1 MIRFIFIELWLNSTQ
16 VTLDNRITAPTYS
29 YTFTLYYKTIYL
41 TPMTQQLTDL
51 MTQIVADSNL
61 DFVLPSTNAETDAN
75 DDANNESAKIATYP
89 DVVSLQTD
97 DLDSKNNSQKERLP
111 DPILAKIHE
120 RCLISAE
127 QLKRY
132 SNAKNLPA
140 DTRTA
145 PALHIGFG
153 QQRALKA
160 LQTALD
166 IHASGYHVFA
176 AGENGLGKRTIVSRL
191 LQHIAVS
198 QPTPDDW
205 VYVHNFTDPRTPMAL
220 HLPAGQANVLQQKV
234 NNLWQQAKK
243 RLNQRF
249 RSDHYQSK
257 IETIKNDTH
266 QKETQ
271 AYEALSAEGKQY
283 DLALT
288 FRPFDNKAVF
298 VHPSQLPVED
308 DIRDDATN
316 AVTDEHDELQKSKS
330 HEKTNTKIKSTKT
343 KKTTQASEDTHE
355 PSENNTGD
363 LNTDNHNTDNN
374 NSDNNST
381 DNNNSHE
388 ADLSNFAQKNHM
400 QKRLNQL
407 TIALERL
414 EDEANDEIEALHH
427 DMARRA
433 LEPLFAPIRVSFA
446 TNRAVL
452 EYLEAMLADMITHVE
467 RIVNGDDEEFITAV
481 LATTPSRYAV
491 NVMVSHEPDSG
502 APVIFE
508 DLPTHLNLLGHVE
521 QITQLGTVTTDVSMI
536 RAGAL
541 HRANG
546 GYLLLEAS
554 HVLEHP
560 YAWQGLKRALQSR
573 KIKLSS
579 LEQMLTL
586 TGSLSLAPA
595 PIDLDVKV
603 ILLGEADLYY
613 ELLELEPEFDAV
625 FKVRADFHDDVVRT
639 DAHELALVAK
649 MADIIDF
656 ANLYPFD
663 NRAQAALLEHLSLQ
677 AEDQDRLSLHSDLL
691 IKLLHESNR
700 HARLEQQS
708 IVNVRHV
715 NQAIADMD
723 ERSGY
728 LRDLYWEEL
737 KNGQQ
742 LIITQGQAVGQVNA
756 LTVVSYADSE
766 FGMPARLTAVIQ
778 PNIGSGDIL
787 DIERDVDL
795 GGSLHAKGMLIMTS
809 YLRALFSQHHALNF
823 SASLAFEQSYAH
835 IDGDSAT
842 VSEACALLSALADV
856 PINQAYAITGSMNQL
871 GEVQAVGGINAKIA
885 GFFDACREQQL
896 TGQQGV
902 VIPMANVKQLM
913 LRDDIIAAVKAGTF
927 HVYGVHTLSEALTL
941 MTGLPVD
948 TLNKKKRYRKNTL
961 FGKVLERLMLW
972 DSNQDDE
979 DHPPEDTKKKGKKR
993 RKDKKRKDKKRKDK
1007 KSQKQ
1012 ENFESN

>member
-1 MIRFIFIELWLNSTQ
+1 MTEPQNTPINQDSKDSKSMATPVKNSAVTKASKPANTKPTAIKANETDEQERTLDTPSTPHPVFIEVN
-16 VTLDNRITAPTYS
+16 
-29 YTFTLYYKTIYL
+29 
-41 TPMTQQLTDL
+41 
-51 MTQIVADSNL
+51 
-61 DFVLPSTNAETDAN
+61 
-75 DDANNESAKIATYP
+75 
-89 DVVSLQTD
+89 
-97 DLDSKNNSQKERLP
+97 
-111 DPILAKIHE
+111 E
-120 RCLISAE
+120 RCLISVE

-132 SNAKNLPA
+132 TNPDELPT

-145 PALHIGFG
+145 PDLDVGFG

-176 AGENGLGKRTIVSRL
+176 AGENGLGKRTVISRL
-191 LQHIAVS
+191 LQRIAADA
-198 QPTPDDW
+198 PTPDDW
-205 VYVHNFTDPRTPMAL
+205 VYVHNFTDPRTPQAL
-220 HLPAGQANVLQQKV
+220 RLPAGQGQILQQQV
-234 NNLWQQAKK
+234 NQLWQQAKK
-243 RLNQRF
+243 RLSQRF
-249 RSDHYQSK
+249 RSDQYQSK
-257 IETIKNDTH
+257 IEAIKNDTH
-266 QKETQ
+266 QKESQ
-271 AYEALSAEGKQY
+271 AYDDLNTEGKQY

-288 FRPFDNKAVF
+288 FRAFDNKAVF
-298 VHPSQLPVED
+298 VHPSKLSTEENNQS
-308 DIRDDATN
+308 
-316 AVTDEHDELQKSKS
+316 TDHSKISSSQKNQTTV
-330 HEKTNTKIKSTKT
+330 EKTAPPTKNNIDDDSANSEYGNAYGKSEYE
-343 KKTTQASEDTHE
+343 AE
-355 PSENNTGD
+355 
-363 LNTDNHNTDNN
+363 LN
-374 NSDNNST
+374 
-381 DNNNSHE
+381 
-388 ADLSNFAQKNHM
+388 NFAQKNHM
-400 QKRLNQL
+400 QKRLSQL
-407 TIALERL
+407 TIALEQL
-414 EDEANDEIEALHH
+414 EDEANDAIEALHRNI
-427 DMARRA
+427 ARRA
-433 LEPLFAPIRVSFA
+433 LQPLFAPIYEQFA
-446 TNRAVL
+446 AHPLVV
-452 EYLEAMLADMITHVE
+452 EYLKTVFADMVTHVE
-467 RIVNGDDEEFITAV
+467 RIVNGDDEEFVTAV
-481 LATTPSRYAV
+481 LATTPSRYAI
-491 NVMVSHEPDSG
+491 NVIVSHTPDSG

-554 HVLEHP
+554 HLLEHP

-573 KIKLSS
+573 KIRLSS

-595 PIDLDVKV
+595 PIDLDIKV

-625 FKVRADFHDDVVRT
+625 FKVRADFHDDVTRSPE
-639 DAHELALVAK
+639 HELALVAK
-649 MADIIDF
+649 MADIIDY

-663 NRAQAALLEHLSLQ
+663 SSAQAALLEHLSLQ

-700 HARLEQQS
+700 HARLS
-708 IVNVRHV
+708 GKNIVSAIHV
-715 NQAIADMD
+715 THAIDDMD

-728 LRDLYWEEL
+728 LRDLYWDEL

-742 LIITQGQAVGQVNA
+742 LIQTQGNAVGQVNA

-778 PNIGSGDIL
+778 PNIGAGEIL

-842 VSEACALLSALADV
+842 VSEGCALLSALANV
-856 PINQAYAITGSMNQL
+856 PINQSFAITGSMNQL
-871 GEVQAVGGINAKIA
+871 GEVQAVGGINSKIA
-885 GFFDACREQQL
+885 GFFDACREQEL

-913 LRDDIIAAVKAGTF
+913 LRDDIIAAVQAEQF
-927 HVYGVHTLSEALTL
+927 HIYGVQTLSEALTL

-948 TLNKKKRYRKNTL
+948 TMNKKGRYRKDTL
-961 FGKVLERLMLW
+961 FGKVLSRLMLW
-972 DSNQDDE
+972 DENQNADDE
-979 DHPPEDTKKKGKKR
+979 VDDKKSKK
-993 RKDKKRKDKKRKDK
+993 KDKKKRKAKRQKKQDK
-1007 KSQKQ
+1007 QKKAKKEQ
-1012 ENFESN
+1012 DDCCANTAEQL

>member
-1 MIRFIFIELWLNSTQ
+1 MTEPQNTPINQDSKDSKSMATPVKNSAVTKASKPDNTKPIAIKANETDEQERTLDTPSTPHPVFIEVN
-16 VTLDNRITAPTYS
+16 
-29 YTFTLYYKTIYL
+29 
-41 TPMTQQLTDL
+41 
-51 MTQIVADSNL
+51 
-61 DFVLPSTNAETDAN
+61 
-75 DDANNESAKIATYP
+75 
-89 DVVSLQTD
+89 
-97 DLDSKNNSQKERLP
+97 
-111 DPILAKIHE
+111 E

-132 SNAKNLPA
+132 TNPDELPT

-145 PALHIGFG
+145 PDLDVGFG

-176 AGENGLGKRTIVSRL
+176 AGENGLGKRTVISRL
-191 LQHIAVS
+191 LQRIAADA
-198 QPTPDDW
+198 PTPDDW
-205 VYVHNFTDPRTPMAL
+205 VYVHNFTDPRTPQAL
-220 HLPAGQANVLQQKV
+220 RLPAGQGQILQQQV
-234 NNLWQQAKK
+234 NQLWQQAKK
-243 RLNQRF
+243 RLSQRF
-249 RSDHYQSK
+249 RSDQYQSK
-257 IETIKNDTH
+257 IEAIKNDTH
-266 QKETQ
+266 QKESQ
-271 AYEALSAEGKQY
+271 AYDDLNTEGKQY

-288 FRPFDNKAVF
+288 FRAFDNKAVF
-298 VHPSQLPVED
+298 VHPSKLSTEENNQGIDHLK
-308 DIRDDATN
+308 ISSS
-316 AVTDEHDELQKSKS
+316 QKNQTTV
-330 HEKTNTKIKSTKT
+330 EKTAPPTKNNLDDDNANSEYGNEYGKSEYE
-343 KKTTQASEDTHE
+343 AE
-355 PSENNTGD
+355 
-363 LNTDNHNTDNN
+363 LN
-374 NSDNNST
+374 
-381 DNNNSHE
+381 
-388 ADLSNFAQKNHM
+388 NFAQKNHM
-400 QKRLNQL
+400 QKRLSQL
-407 TIALERL
+407 TIALEQL
-414 EDEANDEIEALHH
+414 EDEANDAIEALHRNI
-427 DMARRA
+427 ARRA
-433 LEPLFAPIRVSFA
+433 LQPLFAPIYEQFA
-446 TNRAVL
+446 AHPLVV
-452 EYLEAMLADMITHVE
+452 EYLKTVFADMVTHVE
-467 RIVNGDDEEFITAV
+467 RIVNGDDEEFVTAV
-481 LATTPSRYAV
+481 LATTPSRYAI
-491 NVMVSHEPDSG
+491 NVIVSHTPDSG
-502 APVIFE
+502 TPVIFE

-554 HVLEHP
+554 HLLEHP

-573 KIKLSS
+573 KIRLSS

-595 PIDLDVKV
+595 PIDLDIKV

-625 FKVRADFHDDVVRT
+625 FKVRADFHDDVTRSPE
-639 DAHELALVAK
+639 HELALVAK
-649 MADIIDF
+649 MADVIDY

-663 NRAQAALLEHLSLQ
+663 SSAQAALLEHLSLQ

-700 HARLEQQS
+700 HARLS
-708 IVNVRHV
+708 GKNIVSAIHV
-715 NQAIADMD
+715 THAIDDMN

-728 LRDLYWEEL
+728 LRDLYWDEL

-742 LIITQGQAVGQVNA
+742 LIQTKGDAVGQVNA

-778 PNIGSGDIL
+778 PNIGAGEIL

-842 VSEACALLSALADV
+842 VSEGCALLSALANV
-856 PINQAYAITGSMNQL
+856 PINQSFAITGSMNQL
-871 GEVQAVGGINAKIA
+871 GEVQAVGGINSKIA
-885 GFFDACREQQL
+885 GFFDACREQEL

-913 LRDDIIAAVKAGTF
+913 LRDDIIAAVKAGQF
-927 HVYGVHTLSEALTL
+927 HIYGVQTLSEALTL

-948 TLNKKKRYRKNTL
+948 TMNKKGRYRKDTL
-961 FGKVLERLMLW
+961 FGKVLSRLMLW
-972 DSNQDDE
+972 DENQNADDE
-979 DHPPEDTKKKGKKR
+979 VDDKKSKK
-993 RKDKKRKDKKRKDK
+993 KKRKAKRQKKQDKQK
-1007 KSQKQ
+1007 KAKKEKGDIDTSPDVNPDANI
-1012 ENFESN
+1012 EANTEVHR

>member
-1 MIRFIFIELWLNSTQ
+1 MTEPQNTPINQDSKDSKSMATPVKNSAVTKASKPANTKPTAIKANETDEQERTLDTPSTPHPVFIEVN
-16 VTLDNRITAPTYS
+16 
-29 YTFTLYYKTIYL
+29 
-41 TPMTQQLTDL
+41 
-51 MTQIVADSNL
+51 
-61 DFVLPSTNAETDAN
+61 
-75 DDANNESAKIATYP
+75 
-89 DVVSLQTD
+89 
-97 DLDSKNNSQKERLP
+97 
-111 DPILAKIHE
+111 E

-132 SNAKNLPA
+132 TNPDELPT

-145 PALHIGFG
+145 PDLDVGFG

-176 AGENGLGKRTIVSRL
+176 AGENGLGKRTVISRL
-191 LQHIAVS
+191 LQRIAADA
-198 QPTPDDW
+198 PTPDDW
-205 VYVHNFTDPRTPMAL
+205 VYVHNFTDPRTPQAL
-220 HLPAGQANVLQQKV
+220 RLPAGQGQILQQQV
-234 NNLWQQAKK
+234 NQLWQQAKK
-243 RLNQRF
+243 RLSQRF
-249 RSDHYQSK
+249 RSDQYQSK
-257 IETIKNDTH
+257 IEAIKNDTH
-266 QKETQ
+266 QKESQ
-271 AYEALSAEGKQY
+271 AYDDLNTEGKQY

-288 FRPFDNKAVF
+288 FRAFDNKAVF
-298 VHPSQLPVED
+298 VHPSKLSTEENNQSIDHLK
-308 DIRDDATN
+308 ISSS
-316 AVTDEHDELQKSKS
+316 QKNQTTV
-330 HEKTNTKIKSTKT
+330 EKTAPPTKNNLDDDNANSEYGNEYGKSEYE
-343 KKTTQASEDTHE
+343 AE
-355 PSENNTGD
+355 
-363 LNTDNHNTDNN
+363 LN
-374 NSDNNST
+374 
-381 DNNNSHE
+381 
-388 ADLSNFAQKNHM
+388 NFAQKNHM
-400 QKRLNQL
+400 QKRLSQL
-407 TIALERL
+407 TIALEQL
-414 EDEANDEIEALHH
+414 EDEANDAIEALHRNI
-427 DMARRA
+427 ARRA
-433 LEPLFAPIRVSFA
+433 LQPLFAPIYEQFA
-446 TNRAVL
+446 AHPLVV
-452 EYLEAMLADMITHVE
+452 EYLKTVFADMVTHVE
-467 RIVNGDDEEFITAV
+467 RIVNGDDEEFVTAV
-481 LATTPSRYAV
+481 LATTPSRYAI
-491 NVMVSHEPDSG
+491 NVIVSHTPDSG
-502 APVIFE
+502 TPVIFE

-554 HVLEHP
+554 HLLEHP

-573 KIKLSS
+573 KIRLSS

-595 PIDLDVKV
+595 PIDLDIKV

-625 FKVRADFHDDVVRT
+625 FKVRADFHDDVTRSPE
-639 DAHELALVAK
+639 HELALVAK
-649 MADIIDF
+649 MADIIDY

-663 NRAQAALLEHLSLQ
+663 SSAQAALLEHLSLQ

-700 HARLEQQS
+700 HARLS
-708 IVNVRHV
+708 GKNIVSAIHV
-715 NQAIADMD
+715 THAIDDME

-728 LRDLYWEEL
+728 LRDLYWDEL

-742 LIITQGQAVGQVNA
+742 LIQTQGDAVGQVNA

-778 PNIGSGDIL
+778 PNIGAGEIL

-842 VSEACALLSALADV
+842 VSEGCALLSALANV
-856 PINQAYAITGSMNQL
+856 PINQSFAITGSMNQL
-871 GEVQAVGGINAKIA
+871 GEVQAVGGINSKIA
-885 GFFDACREQQL
+885 GFFDACREQEL

-913 LRDDIIAAVKAGTF
+913 LRDDIIAAVKAGQF
-927 HVYGVHTLSEALTL
+927 HIYGVQTLSEALTL

-948 TLNKKKRYRKNTL
+948 TMNKKGRYRKDTL
-961 FGKVLERLMLW
+961 FGKVLSRLMLW
-972 DSNQDDE
+972 DENQNADDE
-979 DHPPEDTKKKGKKR
+979 VDDKKSKK
-993 RKDKKRKDKKRKDK
+993 KDKKKRKAKRQKKQDK
-1007 KSQKQ
+1007 QKKAKKEQ
-1012 ENFESN
+1012 DDCCANIAEQL

>member
-1 MIRFIFIELWLNSTQ
+1 MTEQLHNLHYQVLKDTNNMATSLSELKDTEQ
-16 VTLDNRITAPTYS
+16 TAPT
-29 YTFTLYYKTIYL
+29 
-41 TPMTQQLTDL
+41 TPHPVFIEVEQ
-51 MTQIVADSNL
+51 
-61 DFVLPSTNAETDAN
+61 
-75 DDANNESAKIATYP
+75 
-89 DVVSLQTD
+89 
-97 DLDSKNNSQKERLP
+97 
-111 DPILAKIHE
+111 

-132 SNAKNLPA
+132 SNPDELPT

-145 PALHIGFG
+145 PDLDVGFG

-166 IHASGYHVFA
+166 IKASGYHVFA
-176 AGENGLGKRTIVSRL
+176 AGENGLGKRTIISRL
-191 LQHIAVS
+191 LTRIAS
-198 QPTPDDW
+198 DAQTPDDW
-205 VYVHNFTDPRTPMAL
+205 VYIHNFTDPRTPLAL
-220 HLPAGQANVLQQKV
+220 RLPAGHADLLQQQV
-234 NNLWQQAKK
+234 NHLWQQAKK
-243 RLNQRF
+243 RLSQRF
-249 RSDHYQSK
+249 RSDQYQSK
-257 IETIKNDTH
+257 IEAIKNNTH
-266 QKETQ
+266 QKESQ
-271 AYEALSAEGKQY
+271 AYEVLNAEGKQY

-288 FRPFDNKAVF
+288 FRSFDNKAVF
-298 VHPSQLPVED
+298 VHPSQLQTDNEDNENTDQPVNNANKKVDVED
-308 DIRDDATN
+308 SKETSVNGAEDNDTEYGN
-316 AVTDEHDELQKSKS
+316 SEYETEL
-330 HEKTNTKIKSTKT
+330 
-343 KKTTQASEDTHE
+343 
-355 PSENNTGD
+355 NN
-363 LNTDNHNTDNN
+363 
-374 NSDNNST
+374 
-381 DNNNSHE
+381 
-388 ADLSNFAQKNHM
+388 FVQKNHM
-400 QKRLNQL
+400 QKRLSQL
-407 TIALERL
+407 TIALEQL
-414 EDEANDEIEALHH
+414 EDEANDAIEALHRNI
-427 DMARRA
+427 AQRA
-433 LEPLFAPIRVSFA
+433 LQPLFAPIYEQFTAHPLVVDYLK
-446 TNRAVL
+446 AVF
-452 EYLEAMLADMITHVE
+452 ADMVTHVE
-467 RIVNGDDEEFITAV
+467 RIVNGDDEEFVTAV

-491 NVMVSHEPDSG
+491 NVIVSHAPDSG

-554 HVLEHP
+554 HLLEHP

-586 TGSLSLAPA
+586 TGSLSLSPA
-595 PIDLDVKV
+595 PIDLDIKV

-639 DAHELALVAK
+639 SEHELALVAK
-649 MADIIDF
+649 MADIIDY

-663 NRAQAALLEHLSLQ
+663 RHAQATLLEHLSLQ
-677 AEDQDRLSLHSDLL
+677 AEEQDRLSLHSDLL

-700 HARLEQQS
+700 HARLDDEN
-708 IVNVRHV
+708 IVTATHV
-715 NQAIADMD
+715 TQAISDMD

-728 LRDLYWEEL
+728 LRDLYWDEL

-742 LIITQGQAVGQVNA
+742 LIQTQGHAVGQVNA

-778 PNIGSGDIL
+778 PNIGAGEIL

-842 VSEACALLSALADV
+842 VSEGCALLSALANV
-856 PINQAYAITGSMNQL
+856 PIDQSFAITGSMNQL

-885 GFFDACREQQL
+885 GFFDACREQEL

-913 LRDDIIAAVKAGTF
+913 LRDDIIEAVKAGSF
-927 HVYGVHTLSEALTL
+927 HIYGVHTLSEALTL
-941 MTGLPVD
+941 MTGLPID
-948 TLNKKKRYRKNTL
+948 TMNKKGRYRKDTL
-961 FGKVLERLMLW
+961 FGKVLSRLMLW
-972 DSNQDDE
+972 DENQNEEEDIDDKKS
-979 DHPPEDTKKKGKKR
+979 KKKDKKKRKAKRQKKEDPR
-993 RKDKKRKDKKRKDK
+993 RKDTAKHQRNESEVVDTINGRKEVIDDE
-1007 KSQKQ
+1007 KSIDND
-1012 ENFESN
+1012 ENAKPLDSI

>member
-1 MIRFIFIELWLNSTQ
+1 MTEPQNTPINQDSKDSKSMATPVKNSAVTKASKPDNTKPIAIKANETDEQERTLDTPSTPHPVFIEVN
-16 VTLDNRITAPTYS
+16 
-29 YTFTLYYKTIYL
+29 
-41 TPMTQQLTDL
+41 
-51 MTQIVADSNL
+51 
-61 DFVLPSTNAETDAN
+61 
-75 DDANNESAKIATYP
+75 
-89 DVVSLQTD
+89 
-97 DLDSKNNSQKERLP
+97 
-111 DPILAKIHE
+111 E

-132 SNAKNLPA
+132 TNPDELPT

-145 PALHIGFG
+145 PDLDVGFG

-176 AGENGLGKRTIVSRL
+176 AGENGLGKRTVISRL
-191 LQHIAVS
+191 LQRIAADA
-198 QPTPDDW
+198 PTPDDW
-205 VYVHNFTDPRTPMAL
+205 VYVHNFTDPRTPQAL
-220 HLPAGQANVLQQKV
+220 RLPAGQGQILQQQV
-234 NNLWQQAKK
+234 NQLWQQAKK
-243 RLNQRF
+243 RLSQRF
-249 RSDHYQSK
+249 RSDQYQSK
-257 IETIKNDTH
+257 IEAIKNDTH
-266 QKETQ
+266 QKESQ
-271 AYEALSAEGKQY
+271 AYDDLNTEGKQY

-288 FRPFDNKAVF
+288 FRAFDNKAVF
-298 VHPSQLPVED
+298 VHPSKLSTEENNQGIDHLK
-308 DIRDDATN
+308 ISSS
-316 AVTDEHDELQKSKS
+316 QKNQTTV
-330 HEKTNTKIKSTKT
+330 EKTAPPTKNNLDDDNANSEYGNEYGKSEYE
-343 KKTTQASEDTHE
+343 AE
-355 PSENNTGD
+355 
-363 LNTDNHNTDNN
+363 LN
-374 NSDNNST
+374 
-381 DNNNSHE
+381 
-388 ADLSNFAQKNHM
+388 NFAQKNHM
-400 QKRLNQL
+400 QKRLSQL
-407 TIALERL
+407 TIALEQL
-414 EDEANDEIEALHH
+414 EDEANDAIEALHRNI
-427 DMARRA
+427 ARRA
-433 LEPLFAPIRVSFA
+433 LQPLFAPIYEQFA
-446 TNRAVL
+446 AHPLVV
-452 EYLEAMLADMITHVE
+452 EYLKTVFADMVTHVE
-467 RIVNGDDEEFITAV
+467 RIVNGDDEEFVTAV

-491 NVMVSHEPDSG
+491 NVIVSHTPDSG

-554 HVLEHP
+554 HLLEHP

-573 KIKLSS
+573 KIRLSS

-595 PIDLDVKV
+595 PIDLDIKV

-625 FKVRADFHDDVVRT
+625 FKVRADFHDDVTRSPE
-639 DAHELALVAK
+639 HELALVAK
-649 MADIIDF
+649 MADVIDY

-663 NRAQAALLEHLSLQ
+663 SSAQAALLEHLSLQ

-700 HARLEQQS
+700 HARLS
-708 IVNVRHV
+708 GKNIVSAIHV
-715 NQAIADMD
+715 THAIDDMN

-728 LRDLYWEEL
+728 LRDLYWDEL

-742 LIITQGQAVGQVNA
+742 LIQTKGDAVGQVNA

-778 PNIGSGDIL
+778 PNIGAGEIL

-842 VSEACALLSALADV
+842 VSEGCALLSALANV
-856 PINQAYAITGSMNQL
+856 PINQSFAITGSMNQL
-871 GEVQAVGGINAKIA
+871 GEVQAVGGINSKIA
-885 GFFDACREQQL
+885 GFFDACREQEL

-913 LRDDIIAAVKAGTF
+913 LRDDIIAAVKAGQF
-927 HVYGVHTLSEALTL
+927 HIYGVQTLSEALTL

-948 TLNKKKRYRKNTL
+948 TMNKKGRYRKDTL
-961 FGKVLERLMLW
+961 FGKVLSRLMLW
-972 DSNQDDE
+972 DENQNADDE
-979 DHPPEDTKKKGKKR
+979 VD
-993 RKDKKRKDKKRKDK
+993 DK
-1007 KSQKQ
+1007 KSKKKAKKKRQAKRHKKKAKK
-1012 ENFESN
+1012 EKGDIDTSPDVNPDANIEANTEVHR

>member
-1 MIRFIFIELWLNSTQ
+1 MTKQPHI
-16 VTLDNRITAPTYS
+16 PTS
-29 YTFTLYYKTIYL
+29 
-41 TPMTQQLTDL
+41 QL
-51 MTQIVADSNL
+51 SR
-61 DFVLPSTNAETDAN
+61 DAN
-75 DDANNESAKIATYP
+75 KKDANNMATPIIELKSTKSATPNAPHPCFIDIK
-89 DVVSLQTD
+89 Q
-97 DLDSKNNSQKERLP
+97 
-111 DPILAKIHE
+111 
-120 RCLISAE
+120 RCLVTAE

-132 SNAKNLPA
+132 SDPDELPS

-145 PALHIGFG
+145 PDLDVGFG

-166 IHASGYHVFA
+166 IKASGYHVFA
-176 AGENGLGKRTIVSRL
+176 AGENGLGKRTVISRL
-191 LQHIAVS
+191 LTRIAADA
-198 QPTPDDW
+198 PTPDDW
-205 VYVHNFTDPRTPMAL
+205 VYVHNFTDPRTPLAL
-220 HLPAGQANVLQQKV
+220 RLPAGQASLLQQQV
-234 NNLWQQAKK
+234 NQLWQQAKK
-243 RLNQRF
+243 RLSQRF
-249 RSDHYQSK
+249 RSDQYQSK
-257 IETIKNDTH
+257 IEAIKNDTH
-266 QKETQ
+266 QKESQ
-271 AYEALSAEGKQY
+271 AYDVLNAEGKQY

-288 FRPFDNKAVF
+288 FRSFDNKAVF
-298 VHPSQLPVED
+298 VHPSQLATETSGGD
-308 DIRDDATN
+308 DKLSASHKNKSVSDNSSKASISSTEYNDPIN
-316 AVTDEHDELQKSKS
+316 AER
-330 HEKTNTKIKSTKT
+330 N
-343 KKTTQASEDTHE
+343 
-355 PSENNTGD
+355 ENNTEYGNSEYEAE
-363 LNTDNHNTDNN
+363 LN
-374 NSDNNST
+374 
-381 DNNNSHE
+381 
-388 ADLSNFAQKNHM
+388 NFVQKNHM
-400 QKRLNQL
+400 QKRLSQL
-407 TIALERL
+407 TIALEQL
-414 EDEANDEIEALHH
+414 EDEANDAIEALHRNI
-427 DMARRA
+427 ARRA
-433 LEPLFAPIRVSFA
+433 LQPLFAPVYEQFA
-446 TNRAVL
+446 SHPLVVD
-452 EYLEAMLADMITHVE
+452 YLKTVFADMVTHVE
-467 RIVNGDDEEFITAV
+467 RIVNGDDEEFVTAV

-491 NVMVSHEPDSG
+491 NVIVSHTPDDG

-554 HVLEHP
+554 HLLEHP

-625 FKVRADFHDDVVRT
+625 FKVRADFHDDVPRSSE
-639 DAHELALVAK
+639 HELALVAK
-649 MADIIDF
+649 MADIIDY

-663 NRAQAALLEHLSLQ
+663 RSAQAALLEHLSLQ

-700 HARLEQQS
+700 HAHLS
-708 IVNVRHV
+708 GKNIVNAYHV
-715 NQAIADMD
+715 TQAIDDMD

-728 LRDLYWEEL
+728 LRDLYWDEL

-742 LIITQGQAVGQVNA
+742 LIQTQGSAVGQVNA

-778 PNIGSGDIL
+778 PNIGTGEIL

-842 VSEACALLSALADV
+842 VSEGCALLSALANV
-856 PINQAYAITGSMNQL
+856 PIDQSFAITGSMNQL
-871 GEVQAVGGINAKIA
+871 GEVQAVGGINSKIA
-885 GFFDACREQQL
+885 GFFDACREQEL

-913 LRDDIIAAVKAGTF
+913 LRDDIIAAVKANEF
-927 HVYGVHTLSEALTL
+927 HIYGVYTLSEALTL
-941 MTGLPVD
+941 MTGLPID
-948 TLNKKKRYRKNTL
+948 TMNKKGRYRKDTL
-961 FGKVLERLMLW
+961 FGKVLSRLMLW
-972 DSNQDDE
+972 DENQDNND
-979 DHPPEDTKKKGKKR
+979 DGIDDKKSKK
-993 RKDKKRKDKKRKDK
+993 KDKKKQKAKRQKKRDKRKKEKCKDKAEHNEVSINEDQGIDK
-1007 KSQKQ
+1007 SINQGIDNNATKTPIDAI
-1012 ENFESN
+1012 

>member
-1 MIRFIFIELWLNSTQ
+1 MTEPQNTPINQDSKDSKSMATPVKNSAVTKASKPANTKPTAIKADETDEQERTLDMPNTPHPVFIEVN
-16 VTLDNRITAPTYS
+16 
-29 YTFTLYYKTIYL
+29 
-41 TPMTQQLTDL
+41 
-51 MTQIVADSNL
+51 
-61 DFVLPSTNAETDAN
+61 
-75 DDANNESAKIATYP
+75 
-89 DVVSLQTD
+89 
-97 DLDSKNNSQKERLP
+97 
-111 DPILAKIHE
+111 E

-132 SNAKNLPA
+132 TNPDELPS

-145 PALHIGFG
+145 PDLDVGFG

-176 AGENGLGKRTIVSRL
+176 AGENGLGKRTVINRL
-191 LQHIAVS
+191 LQRIAADA
-198 QPTPDDW
+198 PTPDDW
-205 VYVHNFTDPRTPMAL
+205 VYVHNFTDPRTPQAL
-220 HLPAGQANVLQQKV
+220 RLPAGQGQILQQQV
-234 NNLWQQAKK
+234 NQLWQQAKK
-243 RLNQRF
+243 RLSQRF
-249 RSDHYQSK
+249 RSDQYQSK
-257 IETIKNDTH
+257 IEAIKNDTH
-266 QKETQ
+266 QKESQ
-271 AYEALSAEGKQY
+271 AYDDLNTEGKQY

-288 FRPFDNKAVF
+288 FRAFDNKAVF
-298 VHPSQLPVED
+298 VHPSKLSTEENHQSTDHSKISSSQKNQTTEEKTAPPTKNNLD
-308 DIRDDATN
+308 DDANSEYGN
-316 AVTDEHDELQKSKS
+316 AYGKSEYEAEL
-330 HEKTNTKIKSTKT
+330 N
-343 KKTTQASEDTHE
+343 
-355 PSENNTGD
+355 
-363 LNTDNHNTDNN
+363 
-374 NSDNNST
+374 
-381 DNNNSHE
+381 
-388 ADLSNFAQKNHM
+388 NFAQKNHM
-400 QKRLNQL
+400 QKRLSQL
-407 TIALERL
+407 TIALEQL
-414 EDEANDEIEALHH
+414 EDEANDAIEALHRNI
-427 DMARRA
+427 ARRA
-433 LEPLFAPIRVSFA
+433 LQPLFAPIYEQFA
-446 TNRAVL
+446 AHPLVV
-452 EYLEAMLADMITHVE
+452 EYLKTVFADMVTHVE
-467 RIVNGDDEEFITAV
+467 RIVNGDDEEFVTAV

-491 NVMVSHEPDSG
+491 NVIVSHAPDSG

-554 HVLEHP
+554 HLLEHP

-573 KIKLSS
+573 KIRLSS

-595 PIDLDVKV
+595 PIDLDIKV

-613 ELLELEPEFDAV
+613 ELLELEAEFDAV
-625 FKVRADFHDDVVRT
+625 FKVRADFHDDVTRSPE
-639 DAHELALVAK
+639 HELALVAK
-649 MADIIDF
+649 MADIIDH

-663 NRAQAALLEHLSLQ
+663 SSAQAALLEHLSLQ

-700 HARLEQQS
+700 HARLS
-708 IVNVRHV
+708 GKNIVSAIHV
-715 NQAIADMD
+715 THAIDDMD

-728 LRDLYWEEL
+728 LRDLYWDEL

-742 LIITQGQAVGQVNA
+742 LIQTQGDAVGQVNA

-778 PNIGSGDIL
+778 PNIGAGEIL

-842 VSEACALLSALADV
+842 VSEGCALLSALANV
-856 PINQAYAITGSMNQL
+856 PINQSFAITGSMNQL
-871 GEVQAVGGINAKIA
+871 GEVQAVGGINSKIA
-885 GFFDACREQQL
+885 GFFDACREQEL

-913 LRDDIIAAVKAGTF
+913 LRDDIIAAVKAGQF
-927 HVYGVHTLSEALTL
+927 HIYGVQTLSEALTL

-948 TLNKKKRYRKNTL
+948 TMNKKGRYRKDTL
-961 FGKVLERLMLW
+961 FGKVLSRLMLW
-972 DSNQDDE
+972 DENQNADDE
-979 DHPPEDTKKKGKKR
+979 VDDKKSKK
-993 RKDKKRKDKKRKDK
+993 KKRKAKRQKKQDKQK
-1007 KSQKQ
+1007 KAKKEQDDCCPNTPEQ
-1012 ENFESN
+1012 L

>member
-1 MIRFIFIELWLNSTQ
+1 MTEPQNTPINQDSKDSKSMATPVKNSAVTKASKPDNTKPTAIKANETDEQERTLDTPSTPHPVFIEVN
-16 VTLDNRITAPTYS
+16 
-29 YTFTLYYKTIYL
+29 
-41 TPMTQQLTDL
+41 
-51 MTQIVADSNL
+51 
-61 DFVLPSTNAETDAN
+61 
-75 DDANNESAKIATYP
+75 
-89 DVVSLQTD
+89 
-97 DLDSKNNSQKERLP
+97 
-111 DPILAKIHE
+111 E

-132 SNAKNLPA
+132 TNPDELPS

-145 PALHIGFG
+145 PDLDIGFG

-176 AGENGLGKRTIVSRL
+176 AGENGLGKRTVISRL
-191 LQHIAVS
+191 LQRIAADA
-198 QPTPDDW
+198 PTPDDW
-205 VYVHNFTDPRTPMAL
+205 VYVHNFTDPRTPQAL
-220 HLPAGQANVLQQKV
+220 RLPAGQGQILQQQI
-234 NNLWQQAKK
+234 NQLWQQAKK
-243 RLNQRF
+243 RLSQRF
-249 RSDHYQSK
+249 RSDQYQSK
-257 IETIKNDTH
+257 IEAIKNDTH
-266 QKETQ
+266 QKESQ
-271 AYEALSAEGKQY
+271 AYDDLNTEGKQY

-288 FRPFDNKAVF
+288 FRAFDNKAVF
-298 VHPSQLPVED
+298 VHPSKLSTEENHQS
-308 DIRDDATN
+308 
-316 AVTDEHDELQKSKS
+316 TDHSKISSSQKNQTTV
-330 HEKTNTKIKSTKT
+330 EKTAHSTKNNLDDDN
-343 KKTTQASEDTHE
+343 ANSEYGNE
-355 PSENNTGD
+355 YGKSEYEAE
-363 LNTDNHNTDNN
+363 LN
-374 NSDNNST
+374 
-381 DNNNSHE
+381 
-388 ADLSNFAQKNHM
+388 NFAQKNHM
-400 QKRLNQL
+400 QKRLSQL
-407 TIALERL
+407 TIALEQL
-414 EDEANDEIEALHH
+414 EDEANDAIEALHRNI
-427 DMARRA
+427 ARRA
-433 LEPLFAPIRVSFA
+433 LQPLFAPIYEQFA
-446 TNRAVL
+446 AHPLVV
-452 EYLEAMLADMITHVE
+452 EYLKTVFADMVTHVE
-467 RIVNGDDEEFITAV
+467 RIVNGDDEEFVTAV

-491 NVMVSHEPDSG
+491 NLIVSHAPDNG

-554 HVLEHP
+554 HLLEHP

-573 KIKLSS
+573 KIRLSS

-595 PIDLDVKV
+595 PIDLDIKV

-625 FKVRADFHDDVVRT
+625 FKVRADFHDDVTRSPE
-639 DAHELALVAK
+639 HELALVAK
-649 MADIIDF
+649 MADIIDY

-663 NRAQAALLEHLSLQ
+663 SSAQAALLEHLSLQ

-700 HARLEQQS
+700 HARLS
-708 IVNVRHV
+708 GKNIVSAMHV
-715 NQAIADMD
+715 THAIDDMD

-728 LRDLYWEEL
+728 LRDLYWDEL

-742 LIITQGQAVGQVNA
+742 LIQTQGDAVGQVNA

-778 PNIGSGDIL
+778 PNIGAGEIL

-842 VSEACALLSALADV
+842 VSEGCALLSALANV
-856 PINQAYAITGSMNQL
+856 PINQSFAITGSMNQL
-871 GEVQAVGGINAKIA
+871 GEVQAVGGINSKIA
-885 GFFDACREQQL
+885 GFFDACREQEL

-902 VIPMANVKQLM
+902 VIPMANIKQLM
-913 LRDDIIAAVKAGTF
+913 LRDDIIAAVQAGQF
-927 HVYGVHTLSEALTL
+927 HIYGVQTLSEALTL

-948 TLNKKKRYRKNTL
+948 TMNKKGRYRKDTL
-961 FGKVLERLMLW
+961 FGKVLSRLMLW
-972 DSNQDDE
+972 DENQNADDE
-979 DHPPEDTKKKGKKR
+979 VDDKKSKK
-993 RKDKKRKDKKRKDK
+993 KDKKKRKAKRQKKQDK
-1007 KSQKQ
+1007 QKKAKKEQ
-1012 ENFESN
+1012 DDCCANTAEQL

>member
-1 MIRFIFIELWLNSTQ
+1 MTEQLHNLHYQVLKDTNNMATSLSELKDTEQ
-16 VTLDNRITAPTYS
+16 TAPT
-29 YTFTLYYKTIYL
+29 
-41 TPMTQQLTDL
+41 TPHPVFIEVEQ
-51 MTQIVADSNL
+51 
-61 DFVLPSTNAETDAN
+61 
-75 DDANNESAKIATYP
+75 
-89 DVVSLQTD
+89 
-97 DLDSKNNSQKERLP
+97 
-111 DPILAKIHE
+111 

-132 SNAKNLPA
+132 SNPDELPT

-145 PALHIGFG
+145 PDLDVGFG

-166 IHASGYHVFA
+166 IKASGYHVFA
-176 AGENGLGKRTIVSRL
+176 AGENGLGKRTIISRL
-191 LQHIAVS
+191 LTRIAADA
-198 QPTPDDW
+198 QTPDDW
-205 VYVHNFTDPRTPMAL
+205 VYIHNFTDPRTPLAL
-220 HLPAGQANVLQQKV
+220 RLPAGHADLLQQQV
-234 NNLWQQAKK
+234 NHLWQQAKK
-243 RLNQRF
+243 RLSQRF
-249 RSDHYQSK
+249 RSDQYQSK
-257 IETIKNDTH
+257 IEAIKNNTH
-266 QKETQ
+266 QKESQ
-271 AYEALSAEGKQY
+271 AYEVLNAEGKQY

-288 FRPFDNKAVF
+288 FRSFDNKAVF
-298 VHPSQLPVED
+298 VHPSQLQTDNENTDQPINNANKKVDVED
-308 DIRDDATN
+308 SKETSVNGAEDNDTEYGN
-316 AVTDEHDELQKSKS
+316 SEYETEL
-330 HEKTNTKIKSTKT
+330 
-343 KKTTQASEDTHE
+343 
-355 PSENNTGD
+355 NN
-363 LNTDNHNTDNN
+363 
-374 NSDNNST
+374 
-381 DNNNSHE
+381 
-388 ADLSNFAQKNHM
+388 FVQKNHM
-400 QKRLNQL
+400 QKRLSQL
-407 TIALERL
+407 TIALEQL
-414 EDEANDEIEALHH
+414 EDEANDAIEALHRNI
-427 DMARRA
+427 AQRA
-433 LEPLFAPIRVSFA
+433 LQPLFAPVYEQFTA
-446 TNRAVL
+446 HPLVVGYLKAVF
-452 EYLEAMLADMITHVE
+452 ADMVTHVE
-467 RIVNGDDEEFITAV
+467 RIVNGDDEEFVTAV

-491 NVMVSHEPDSG
+491 NVIVSHAPGSG

-554 HVLEHP
+554 HLLEHP

-586 TGSLSLAPA
+586 TGSLSLSPA
-595 PIDLDVKV
+595 PIDLDIKV

-639 DAHELALVAK
+639 SEHELALVAK
-649 MADIIDF
+649 MADIIDY

-663 NRAQAALLEHLSLQ
+663 RHAQATLLEHLSLQ
-677 AEDQDRLSLHSDLL
+677 AEEQDRLSLHSDLL

-700 HARLEQQS
+700 HARLDNEN
-708 IVNVRHV
+708 IVTATHV
-715 NQAIADMD
+715 TQAISDMD

-728 LRDLYWEEL
+728 LRDLYWDEL

-742 LIITQGQAVGQVNA
+742 LIQTQGHAVGQVNA

-778 PNIGSGDIL
+778 PNIGAGEIL

-842 VSEACALLSALADV
+842 VSEGCALLSALANV
-856 PINQAYAITGSMNQL
+856 PIDQSFAITGSMNQL

-885 GFFDACREQQL
+885 GFFDACREQEL

-913 LRDDIIAAVKAGTF
+913 LRDDIIEAVKAGSF
-927 HVYGVHTLSEALTL
+927 HIYGVHTLSEALTL
-941 MTGLPVD
+941 MTGLPID
-948 TLNKKKRYRKNTL
+948 TMNKKGRYRKDTL
-961 FGKVLERLMLW
+961 FGKVLSRLMLW
-972 DSNQDDE
+972 DENQNEEEDIDDKKSKKKDKKKRKAKRQKKE
-979 DHPPEDTKKKGKKR
+979 DHR
-993 RKDKKRKDKKRKDK
+993 RKDTAKHQRNESEVVDTMNGRKEVIDDE
-1007 KSQKQ
+1007 KSIDND
-1012 ENFESN
+1012 ENAKPLDSI

>member
-1 MIRFIFIELWLNSTQ
+1 MATPYFNTSIRLNYPPMTEQ
-16 VTLDNRITAPTYS
+16 PI
-29 YTFTLYYKTIYL
+29 
-41 TPMTQQLTDL
+41 TPMTKTTITASCKVTPTHLIVPTLPVKGQQPAL
-51 MTQIVADSNL
+51 AH
-61 DFVLPSTNAETDAN
+61 
-75 DDANNESAKIATYP
+75 
-89 DVVSLQTD
+89 
-97 DLDSKNNSQKERLP
+97 
-111 DPILAKIHE
+111 PILAEVHQ
-120 RCLISAE
+120 RCVIAAE
-127 QLKRY
+127 HLKRY
-132 SNAKNLPA
+132 SLASELPA

-145 PALHIGFG
+145 ADLDIGFG

-176 AGENGLGKRTIVSRL
+176 AGENGLGKRTVVSRL
-191 LQHIAVS
+191 LQRIAMET
-198 QPTPDDW
+198 PTPDDW
-205 VYVHNFTDPRTPMAL
+205 VYVHNFTDPRTPMSI
-220 HLPAGQANVLQQKV
+220 HLPAGEAALLQQQV

-257 IETIKNDTH
+257 IEAIKNDTH
-266 QKETQ
+266 QQESQ
-271 AYEALSAEGKQY
+271 AYAALNAEGKQY

-298 VHPSQLPVED
+298 VHPSQLPAADQGAD
-308 DIRDDATN
+308 DSSNSNQSNKVDDASGTNSIN
-316 AVTDEHDELQKSKS
+316 AVDE
-330 HEKTNTKIKSTKT
+330 
-343 KKTTQASEDTHE
+343 
-355 PSENNTGD
+355 
-363 LNTDNHNTDNN
+363 TDNIDEINDTKSRDHSKWQSNVFLAATSQQATADHSKPQTNYEAELNN
-374 NSDNNST
+374 FT
-381 DNNNSHE
+381 
-388 ADLSNFAQKNHM
+388 QKNYM

-407 TIALERL
+407 TIALEEL
-414 EDEANDEIEALHH
+414 EDEANDAIEALH
-427 DMARRA
+427 ATIAQRT
-433 LEPLFAPIRVSFA
+433 LKPLFAPIRQQFA
-446 TNRAVL
+446 EHAAVL
-452 EYLEAMLADMITHVE
+452 DYLAAMFADMVTHVE
-467 RIVNGDDEEFITAV
+467 RIVNGDDEEFIAAV

-491 NVMVSHEPDSG
+491 NVLVSHEPDSG

-554 HVLEHP
+554 HLLEHP

-639 DAHELALVAK
+639 HDHELALVAK
-649 MADIIDF
+649 MADIIDY
-656 ANLYPFD
+656 AELKPFD
-663 NRAQAALLEHLSLQ
+663 SSAQAALLEHLSLQ
-677 AEDQDRLSLHSDLL
+677 AEDQDRLSLHSDRL

-700 HARLEQQS
+700 HARLNEQR
-708 IVNVRHV
+708 IVTADNVV
-715 NQAIADMD
+715 QAIADMD
-723 ERSGY
+723 ERSAY
-728 LRDLYWEEL
+728 LRDLYWDEL

-742 LIITQGQAVGQVNA
+742 LINTEGQAVGQVNA

-778 PNIGSGDIL
+778 PNVGTGDIL

-842 VSEACALLSALADV
+842 VSEACALLSALANV
-856 PINQAYAITGSMNQL
+856 PINQAFAITGSMNQL

-885 GFFDACREQQL
+885 GFFDACREQTL

-913 LRDDIIAAVKAGTF
+913 LRDDIIAAVAAGSF
-927 HVYGVHTLSEALTL
+927 YIYGVRTLSEALTL
-941 MTGLPVD
+941 MTGLPIDIV
-948 TLNKKKRYRKNTL
+948 NKKSRYRKETL
-961 FGKVLERLMLW
+961 FGKVLRRLRLW
-972 DSNQDDE
+972 DENQALAGADALDAAS
-979 DHPPEDTKKKGKKR
+979 DKKSDKKKAKAK
-993 RKDKKRKDKKRKDK
+993 KKRKAKEQKKHPK
-1007 KSQKQ
+1007 
-1012 ENFESN
+1012 

>member
-1 MIRFIFIELWLNSTQ
+1 MTEPQNTPINQDSKDSKSMATPVKNSAVTKASKPDNTKPIAIKANETDEQERTLDTPSTPHPVFIEVN
-16 VTLDNRITAPTYS
+16 
-29 YTFTLYYKTIYL
+29 
-41 TPMTQQLTDL
+41 
-51 MTQIVADSNL
+51 
-61 DFVLPSTNAETDAN
+61 
-75 DDANNESAKIATYP
+75 
-89 DVVSLQTD
+89 
-97 DLDSKNNSQKERLP
+97 
-111 DPILAKIHE
+111 E

-132 SNAKNLPA
+132 TNPDELPT

-145 PALHIGFG
+145 PDLDVGFG

-176 AGENGLGKRTIVSRL
+176 AGENGLGKRTVISRL
-191 LQHIAVS
+191 LQRIAADA
-198 QPTPDDW
+198 PTPDDW
-205 VYVHNFTDPRTPMAL
+205 VYVHNFTDPRTPQAL
-220 HLPAGQANVLQQKV
+220 RLPAGQGQILQQQV
-234 NNLWQQAKK
+234 NQLWQQAKK
-243 RLNQRF
+243 RLSQRF
-249 RSDHYQSK
+249 RSDQYQSK
-257 IETIKNDTH
+257 IEAIKNDTH
-266 QKETQ
+266 QKESQ
-271 AYEALSAEGKQY
+271 AYDDLNTEGKQY

-288 FRPFDNKAVF
+288 FRAFDNKAVF
-298 VHPSQLPVED
+298 VHPSKLSTEENHQS
-308 DIRDDATN
+308 
-316 AVTDEHDELQKSKS
+316 TDHLTISSSQKNQTTV
-330 HEKTNTKIKSTKT
+330 EKTAHSTKNNLDDDN
-343 KKTTQASEDTHE
+343 ANSEYGNAYGK
-355 PSENNTGD
+355 SEYEAE
-363 LNTDNHNTDNN
+363 LN
-374 NSDNNST
+374 
-381 DNNNSHE
+381 
-388 ADLSNFAQKNHM
+388 NFAQKNHM
-400 QKRLNQL
+400 QKRLSQL
-407 TIALERL
+407 TIALEQL
-414 EDEANDEIEALHH
+414 EDEANDAIEALHRNI
-427 DMARRA
+427 ARRA
-433 LEPLFAPIRVSFA
+433 LQPLFAPIYEQFA
-446 TNRAVL
+446 AHPLVV
-452 EYLEAMLADMITHVE
+452 EYLKTVFADMVTHVE
-467 RIVNGDDEEFITAV
+467 RIVNGDDEEFVTAV

-491 NVMVSHEPDSG
+491 NVIVSHTPDSG

-554 HVLEHP
+554 HLLEHP

-573 KIKLSS
+573 KIRLSS

-595 PIDLDVKV
+595 PIDLDIKV

-625 FKVRADFHDDVVRT
+625 FKVRADFHDDVTRSPE
-639 DAHELALVAK
+639 HELALVAK
-649 MADIIDF
+649 MADVIDY

-663 NRAQAALLEHLSLQ
+663 SSAQAALLEHLSLQ

-700 HARLEQQS
+700 HARLS
-708 IVNVRHV
+708 GKNIVSAIHV
-715 NQAIADMD
+715 THAIDDMN

-728 LRDLYWEEL
+728 LRDLYWDEL

-742 LIITQGQAVGQVNA
+742 LIQTKGDAVGQVNA

-778 PNIGSGDIL
+778 PNIGAGEIL

-842 VSEACALLSALADV
+842 VSEGCALLSALANV
-856 PINQAYAITGSMNQL
+856 TINQSFAITGSMNQL
-871 GEVQAVGGINAKIA
+871 GEVQAVGGINSKIA
-885 GFFDACREQQL
+885 GFFDACREQEL

-913 LRDDIIAAVKAGTF
+913 LRDDIIAAVKAGQF
-927 HVYGVHTLSEALTL
+927 HIYGVQTLSEALTL

-948 TLNKKKRYRKNTL
+948 TMNKKGRYRKDTL
-961 FGKVLERLMLW
+961 FGKVLSRLMLW
-972 DSNQDDE
+972 DENQNADDE
-979 DHPPEDTKKKGKKR
+979 VDDKKSKK
-993 RKDKKRKDKKRKDK
+993 KKRKAKRQKKQDKQK
-1007 KSQKQ
+1007 KAKKEPDDCCANTAEQL
-1012 ENFESN
+1012 

>member
-1 MIRFIFIELWLNSTQ
+1 MTEPQNTPINQDPKDTNPMVSP
-16 VTLDNRITAPTYS
+16 VN
-29 YTFTLYYKTIYL
+29 KT
-41 TPMTQQLTDL
+41 
-51 MTQIVADSNL
+51 
-61 DFVLPSTNAETDAN
+61 AET
-75 DDANNESAKIATYP
+75 KPLATNLPKKRPSKTKLPKKELARKKPSEKAQP
-89 DVVSLQTD
+89 DSTVDVPNTPHPVFID
-97 DLDSKNNSQKERLP
+97 VN
-111 DPILAKIHE
+111 E

-132 SNAKNLPA
+132 TDTNELPS

-145 PALHIGFG
+145 PDLDVGFG

-160 LQTALD
+160 LHTALD

-176 AGENGLGKRTIVSRL
+176 AGENGLGKRTVISRL
-191 LQHIAVS
+191 LQRIAADA
-198 QPTPDDW
+198 PTPDDW
-205 VYVHNFTDPRTPMAL
+205 VYVYNFADPRTPQAL
-220 HLPAGQANVLQQKV
+220 RLPSGQAAILQQQV
-234 NNLWQQAKK
+234 NQLWQQAKK
-243 RLNQRF
+243 RLSQRF
-249 RSDHYQSK
+249 RSDQYQSK
-257 IETIKNDTH
+257 IEAIKNDTH
-266 QKETQ
+266 QKESQ
-271 AYEALSAEGKQY
+271 AYDDLNTEGKQY

-288 FRPFDNKAVF
+288 FRAFDNKAVF
-298 VHPSQLPVED
+298 VHPSQLPKEESNSEVKD
-308 DIRDDATN
+308 DKISNSQKNKSIKEESQQANTPIANISSADDSVSKDAN
-316 AVTDEHDELQKSKS
+316 HGYGKSEYEAEL
-330 HEKTNTKIKSTKT
+330 N
-343 KKTTQASEDTHE
+343 
-355 PSENNTGD
+355 
-363 LNTDNHNTDNN
+363 
-374 NSDNNST
+374 
-381 DNNNSHE
+381 
-388 ADLSNFAQKNHM
+388 NFAQKNHM
-400 QKRLNQL
+400 QKRLSQL
-407 TIALERL
+407 TIALEQL
-414 EDEANDEIEALHH
+414 EDEANDAIEALHRNI
-427 DMARRA
+427 ARRA
-433 LEPLFAPIRVSFA
+433 LQPLFAPIYEQFTDHPLIV
-446 TNRAVL
+446 
-452 EYLEAMLADMITHVE
+452 EYLKTVFADMVTHVE
-467 RIVNGDDEEFITAV
+467 RIVNGDDEEFVTAV

-491 NVMVSHEPDSG
+491 NVIVSHAPDSG

-554 HVLEHP
+554 HLLEHP

-595 PIDLDVKV
+595 PIDLDIKV

-625 FKVRADFHDDVVRT
+625 FKVRADFHDDVTRSPE
-639 DAHELALVAK
+639 HELALVAK
-649 MADIIDF
+649 MADIIDY

-663 NRAQAALLEHLSLQ
+663 SSAQAALLEHLSLQ

-700 HARLEQQS
+700 HARLS
-708 IVNVRHV
+708 GKNIVSAIHV
-715 NQAIADMD
+715 THAIDDMD

-728 LRDLYWEEL
+728 LRDLYWDEL

-742 LIITQGQAVGQVNA
+742 LIQTQGDAVGQVNA

-778 PNIGSGDIL
+778 PNIGAGEIL

-842 VSEACALLSALADV
+842 VSEGCALLSALANV
-856 PINQAYAITGSMNQL
+856 PINQSFAITGSMNQL
-871 GEVQAVGGINAKIA
+871 GEVQAVGGINSKIA
-885 GFFDACREQQL
+885 GFFDACREQEL

-913 LRDDIIAAVKAGTF
+913 LRDDIIAAVQAGQF
-927 HVYGVHTLSEALTL
+927 HIYGVHTLSEALTL

-948 TLNKKKRYRKNTL
+948 TMNKKGRYRKETL
-961 FGKVLERLMLW
+961 FGKVLSRLMLW
-972 DSNQDDE
+972 DENQNTDDE
-979 DHPPEDTKKKGKKR
+979 VD
-993 RKDKKRKDKKRKDK
+993 DK
-1007 KSQKQ
+1007 KSKKKAKKKRQAKRQKKQ
-1012 ENFESN
+1012 DKQKKAKKEKGDIDTSPDVNPDANIEANTEVHR

>member
-1 MIRFIFIELWLNSTQ
+1 MTEQLHNLHYQVLKDTNNMATSLSELKDTEQ
-16 VTLDNRITAPTYS
+16 TAPT
-29 YTFTLYYKTIYL
+29 
-41 TPMTQQLTDL
+41 TPHPVFIEVEQ
-51 MTQIVADSNL
+51 
-61 DFVLPSTNAETDAN
+61 
-75 DDANNESAKIATYP
+75 
-89 DVVSLQTD
+89 
-97 DLDSKNNSQKERLP
+97 
-111 DPILAKIHE
+111 

-132 SNAKNLPA
+132 SNPDELPT

-145 PALHIGFG
+145 PDLDVGFG

-166 IHASGYHVFA
+166 IKASGYHVFA
-176 AGENGLGKRTIVSRL
+176 AGENGLGKRTIISRL
-191 LQHIAVS
+191 LTRIAADA
-198 QPTPDDW
+198 QTPDDW
-205 VYVHNFTDPRTPMAL
+205 VYIHNFTDPRTPLAL
-220 HLPAGQANVLQQKV
+220 RLPAGHADLLQQQV
-234 NNLWQQAKK
+234 NHLWQQAKK
-243 RLNQRF
+243 RLSQRF
-249 RSDHYQSK
+249 RSDQYQSK
-257 IETIKNDTH
+257 IEAIKNNTH
-266 QKETQ
+266 QKESQ
-271 AYEALSAEGKQY
+271 AYEVLNAEGKQY

-288 FRPFDNKAVF
+288 FRSFDNKAVF
-298 VHPSQLPVED
+298 VHPSQLQTDNEDNENTDQPVNNANKKVDVED
-308 DIRDDATN
+308 SKETSVNGAEDKDTEYGN
-316 AVTDEHDELQKSKS
+316 SEYETEL
-330 HEKTNTKIKSTKT
+330 
-343 KKTTQASEDTHE
+343 
-355 PSENNTGD
+355 NN
-363 LNTDNHNTDNN
+363 
-374 NSDNNST
+374 
-381 DNNNSHE
+381 
-388 ADLSNFAQKNHM
+388 FVQKNHM
-400 QKRLNQL
+400 QKRLSQL
-407 TIALERL
+407 TIALEQL
-414 EDEANDEIEALHH
+414 EDEANDAIEALHRNI
-427 DMARRA
+427 AQRA
-433 LEPLFAPIRVSFA
+433 LQPLFAPIYEQFTAHPLVVGYLK
-446 TNRAVL
+446 AVF
-452 EYLEAMLADMITHVE
+452 ADMVTHVE
-467 RIVNGDDEEFITAV
+467 RIVNGDDEEFVTAV

-491 NVMVSHEPDSG
+491 NVIVSHAPDSG

-554 HVLEHP
+554 HLLEHP

-586 TGSLSLAPA
+586 TGSLSLSPA
-595 PIDLDVKV
+595 PIDLDIKV

-639 DAHELALVAK
+639 SEHELALVAK
-649 MADIIDF
+649 MADIIDY

-663 NRAQAALLEHLSLQ
+663 RHAQATLLEHLSLQ
-677 AEDQDRLSLHSDLL
+677 AEEQDRLSLHSDLL

-700 HARLEQQS
+700 HARLDDEN
-708 IVNVRHV
+708 IVTATHV
-715 NQAIADMD
+715 TQAISDMD

-728 LRDLYWEEL
+728 LRDLYWDEL

-742 LIITQGQAVGQVNA
+742 LIQTQGHAVGQVNA

-778 PNIGSGDIL
+778 PNIGAGEIL

-842 VSEACALLSALADV
+842 VSEGCALLSALANV
-856 PINQAYAITGSMNQL
+856 PIDQSFAITGSMNQL

-885 GFFDACREQQL
+885 GFFDACREQEL

-913 LRDDIIAAVKAGTF
+913 LRDDIIEAVKAGSF
-927 HVYGVHTLSEALTL
+927 HIYGVHTLSEALTL
-941 MTGLPVD
+941 MTGLPID
-948 TLNKKKRYRKNTL
+948 TMNKKGRYRKDTL
-961 FGKVLERLMLW
+961 FGKVLSRLMLW
-972 DSNQDDE
+972 DENQNEEEDIDDKKSKKKDKKKRKAKRQKKE
-979 DHPPEDTKKKGKKR
+979 DHR
-993 RKDKKRKDKKRKDK
+993 RKDTTKHQKNESEVVDTMNGRKEVIDDE
-1007 KSQKQ
+1007 KSIDND
-1012 ENFESN
+1012 ENAKPLDSI

>member
-1 MIRFIFIELWLNSTQ
+1 MTEQKYAPTSKISNDANKKDTTNMVTPIAELTDAPKDGKQ
-16 VTLDNRITAPTYS
+16 ATLDTPHPL
-29 YTFTLYYKTIYL
+29 FTEVK
-41 TPMTQQLTDL
+41 Q
-51 MTQIVADSNL
+51 
-61 DFVLPSTNAETDAN
+61 
-75 DDANNESAKIATYP
+75 
-89 DVVSLQTD
+89 
-97 DLDSKNNSQKERLP
+97 
-111 DPILAKIHE
+111 
-120 RCLISAE
+120 RCLVSAE

-132 SNAKNLPA
+132 SEPNELPT

-145 PALHIGFG
+145 PDLDVGFG

-166 IHASGYHVFA
+166 IKASGYHVFA
-176 AGENGLGKRTIVSRL
+176 AGENGLGKRTIISRL
-191 LQHIAVS
+191 LTRIAADA
-198 QPTPDDW
+198 PTPDDW
-205 VYVHNFTDPRTPMAL
+205 VYVHNFTDPRTPLAL
-220 HLPAGQANVLQQKV
+220 RLPDGQASLLQQQV
-234 NNLWQQAKK
+234 NHLWQQAKK
-243 RLNQRF
+243 RLSQRF
-249 RSDHYQSK
+249 RSDQYQSK
-257 IETIKNDTH
+257 IEAIKNDTH
-266 QKETQ
+266 QKESQ
-271 AYEALSAEGKQY
+271 AYEVLNAEGKQY

-288 FRPFDNKAVF
+288 FRSFDNKAVF
-298 VHPSQLPVED
+298 VHPSKLAAE
-308 DIRDDATN
+308 
-316 AVTDEHDELQKSKS
+316 TDQ
-330 HEKTNTKIKSTKT
+330 T
-343 KKTTQASEDTHE
+343 TTQS
-355 PSENNTGD
+355 N
-363 LNTDNHNTDNN
+363 NTDNKDDKTSINSQNPSVIGESKKATTSSNDAADDNEYG
-374 NSDNNST
+374 NSEY
-381 DNNNSHE
+381 E
-388 ADLSNFAQKNHM
+388 AELSNFVQKNHM
-400 QKRLNQL
+400 QKRLSQL
-407 TIALERL
+407 TIALEQL
-414 EDEANDEIEALHH
+414 EDEANDAIEALHRNI
-427 DMARRA
+427 ARRA
-433 LEPLFAPIRVSFA
+433 LQPLFTPIYEQFSSHPLIVDYLK
-446 TNRAVL
+446 AVF
-452 EYLEAMLADMITHVE
+452 ADMVTHVE
-467 RIVNGDDEEFITAV
+467 RIVNGDDEEFVTAV

-491 NVMVSHEPDSG
+491 NVIVSHTPDSG
-502 APVIFE
+502 APVVFE

-554 HVLEHP
+554 HLLEHP

-595 PIDLDVKV
+595 PIDLDIKV

-625 FKVRADFHDDVVRT
+625 FKVRADFHDDVVRSSE
-639 DAHELALVAK
+639 HELALVAK
-649 MADIIDF
+649 MADIIDY

-663 NRAQAALLEHLSLQ
+663 RSAQAALLEHLSLQ

-700 HARLEQQS
+700 HARLGGQEVVS
-708 IVNVRHV
+708 AKHV
-715 NQAIADMD
+715 VQAIEDMD

-728 LRDLYWEEL
+728 LRDLYWDEL

-742 LIITQGQAVGQVNA
+742 LIQTTGSAVGQVNA

-778 PNIGSGDIL
+778 PNIGTGEIL

-842 VSEACALLSALADV
+842 VSEGCALLSALANV
-856 PINQAYAITGSMNQL
+856 PIDQSFAITGSMNQL
-871 GEVQAVGGINAKIA
+871 GEVQAVGGINSKIA
-885 GFFDACREQQL
+885 GFFDACREQEL

-913 LRDDIIAAVKAGTF
+913 LRDDIIAAVKAGEF
-927 HVYGVHTLSEALTL
+927 HIYGVHTLSEALTL
-941 MTGLPVD
+941 MTGLPID
-948 TLNKKKRYRKNTL
+948 TMNKKDRYRKETL
-961 FGKVLERLMLW
+961 FGKVLSRLMLW
-972 DSNQDDE
+972 DENQDNNND
-979 DHPPEDTKKKGKKR
+979 DIDDKKSKKKDKKKQKAKR
-993 RKDKKRKDKKRKDK
+993 QKKQDKRKKEKRKDKKEDNEIAMNDDQGVNQ
-1007 KSQKQ
+1007 SINQGID
-1012 ENFESN
+1012 

>member
-1 MIRFIFIELWLNSTQ
+1 MTEQLHNLHYQVLKDTNNMATSLSELKDTEQ
-16 VTLDNRITAPTYS
+16 TAPT
-29 YTFTLYYKTIYL
+29 
-41 TPMTQQLTDL
+41 TPHPVFIEVEQ
-51 MTQIVADSNL
+51 
-61 DFVLPSTNAETDAN
+61 
-75 DDANNESAKIATYP
+75 
-89 DVVSLQTD
+89 
-97 DLDSKNNSQKERLP
+97 
-111 DPILAKIHE
+111 

-132 SNAKNLPA
+132 SNPDELPT

-145 PALHIGFG
+145 PDLDVGFG

-166 IHASGYHVFA
+166 IKASGYHVFA
-176 AGENGLGKRTIVSRL
+176 AGENGLGKRTIISRL
-191 LQHIAVS
+191 LTRIAADA
-198 QPTPDDW
+198 QTPDDW
-205 VYVHNFTDPRTPMAL
+205 VYIHNFTDPRTPLAL
-220 HLPAGQANVLQQKV
+220 RLPAGHADLLQQQV
-234 NNLWQQAKK
+234 NHLWQQAKK
-243 RLNQRF
+243 RLSQRF
-249 RSDHYQSK
+249 RSDQYQSK
-257 IETIKNDTH
+257 IEAIKNNTH
-266 QKETQ
+266 QKESQ
-271 AYEALSAEGKQY
+271 AYEVLNAEGKQY

-288 FRPFDNKAVF
+288 FRSFDNKAVF
-298 VHPSQLPVED
+298 VHPSQLQTDNEDNENTDQPVNNANKKVDVED
-308 DIRDDATN
+308 SKETSVNGAEDNDTEYGN
-316 AVTDEHDELQKSKS
+316 SEYETEL
-330 HEKTNTKIKSTKT
+330 
-343 KKTTQASEDTHE
+343 
-355 PSENNTGD
+355 NN
-363 LNTDNHNTDNN
+363 
-374 NSDNNST
+374 
-381 DNNNSHE
+381 
-388 ADLSNFAQKNHM
+388 FVQKNHM
-400 QKRLNQL
+400 QKRLSQL
-407 TIALERL
+407 TIALEQL
-414 EDEANDEIEALHH
+414 EDEANDAIEALHRNI
-427 DMARRA
+427 AQRA
-433 LEPLFAPIRVSFA
+433 LQPLFAPVYEQFTA
-446 TNRAVL
+446 HPLVVDYLKAVF
-452 EYLEAMLADMITHVE
+452 ADMVTHVE
-467 RIVNGDDEEFITAV
+467 RIVNGDDEEFVTAV

-491 NVMVSHEPDSG
+491 NVIVSHAPDSG

-554 HVLEHP
+554 HLLEHP

-586 TGSLSLAPA
+586 TGSLSLSPA
-595 PIDLDVKV
+595 PIDLDIKV

-639 DAHELALVAK
+639 SEHELALVAK
-649 MADIIDF
+649 MADIIDY

-663 NRAQAALLEHLSLQ
+663 RHAQATLLEHLSLQ
-677 AEDQDRLSLHSDLL
+677 AEEQDRLSLHSDLL

-700 HARLEQQS
+700 HARLDDEN
-708 IVNVRHV
+708 IVTATHV
-715 NQAIADMD
+715 TQAISDMD

-728 LRDLYWEEL
+728 LRDLYWDEL

-742 LIITQGQAVGQVNA
+742 LIQTQGHAVGQVNA

-778 PNIGSGDIL
+778 PNIGAGEIL

-842 VSEACALLSALADV
+842 VSEGCALLSALANV
-856 PINQAYAITGSMNQL
+856 PIDQSFAITGSMNQL

-885 GFFDACREQQL
+885 GFFDACREQEL

-913 LRDDIIAAVKAGTF
+913 LRDDIIEAVKAGSF
-927 HVYGVHTLSEALTL
+927 HIYGVHTLSEALTL
-941 MTGLPVD
+941 MTGLPID
-948 TLNKKKRYRKNTL
+948 TMNKKGRYRKDTL
-961 FGKVLERLMLW
+961 FGKVLSRLMLW
-972 DSNQDDE
+972 DENQNEEEDIDDKKS
-979 DHPPEDTKKKGKKR
+979 KKKDKKKRKAKRQKKEDNR
-993 RKDKKRKDKKRKDK
+993 RKDTAKHQKNESEVVDTMNGRKEVIDDE
-1007 KSQKQ
+1007 KSIDND
-1012 ENFESN
+1012 ENAKPLDSI

>member
-1 MIRFIFIELWLNSTQ
+1 
-16 VTLDNRITAPTYS
+16 
-29 YTFTLYYKTIYL
+29 
-41 TPMTQQLTDL
+41 MTQQQNAHMTQPVANADITTTSTTTIPNAAKTDL
-51 MTQIVADSNL
+51 
-61 DFVLPSTNAETDAN
+61 STH
-75 DDANNESAKIATYP
+75 
-89 DVVSLQTD
+89 Q
-97 DLDSKNNSQKERLP
+97 SKVIKNSQKNPLP
-111 DPILAKIHE
+111 DPILTE
-120 RCLISAE
+120 VNRRCRIAAE

-132 SNAKNLPA
+132 SDVSQLPA

-145 PALHIGFG
+145 PDLNIGFG

-176 AGENGLGKRTIVSRL
+176 AGENGLGKRTVISRL
-191 LQHIAVS
+191 LQRIAVE

-220 HLPAGQANVLQQKV
+220 HLPAGQSILLQQQV

-257 IETIKNDTH
+257 IEAIKNATH
-266 QKETQ
+266 QQETH
-271 AYEALSAEGKQY
+271 AYDALNAEGKQY

-298 VHPSQLPVED
+298 VHPSQLPTED
-308 DIRDDATN
+308 TSVSDSISDAANSNTADNNDDGEVKVAT
-316 AVTDEHDELQKSKS
+316 S
-330 HEKTNTKIKSTKT
+330 HLNNNNKSTSAKT
-343 KKTTQASEDTHE
+343 KTTSKDI
-355 PSENNTGD
+355 ENKHD
-363 LNTDNHNTDNN
+363 DNGY
-374 NSDNNST
+374 
-381 DNNNSHE
+381 E
-388 ADLSNFAQKNHM
+388 AELSNFAQKNHM

-407 TIALERL
+407 TIALEQL
-414 EDEANDEIEALHH
+414 EDEANDAIEELHH
-427 DMARRA
+427 NIAKRA
-433 LEPLFAPIRVSFA
+433 LQPLFTPIRELFTENQS
-446 TNRAVL
+446 VL
-452 EYLEAMLADMITHVE
+452 DYLEAMFADMVTHVE
-467 RIVNGDDEEFITAV
+467 RIVNGDDEEFIAAV

-491 NVMVSHEPDSG
+491 NVMVSHKPDSG

-586 TGSLSLAPA
+586 TGSLSLSPA
-595 PIDLDVKV
+595 PVDLNVKV

-625 FKVRADFHDDVVRT
+625 FKVRADFHDDVIRT
-639 DAHELALVAK
+639 NEHELALVAK

-656 ANLYPFD
+656 AKLYPFD
-663 NRAQAALLEHLSLQ
+663 NSAQAALLEHLSLQ

-700 HARLEQQS
+700 HARLENQR
-708 IVNVRHV
+708 IVDVHHV
-715 NQAIADMD
+715 TQAIADMD

-742 LIITQGQAVGQVNA
+742 LINTQGQAVGQVNA

-778 PNIGSGDIL
+778 PNIGAGDIL

-842 VSEACALLSALADV
+842 VSEACALLSALANI

-885 GFFDACREQQL
+885 GFFDACREQAL

-913 LRDDIIAAVKAGTF
+913 LRDDIIEAVKSGSF
-927 HVYGVHTLSEALTL
+927 HIYGVNTLSEALTL
-941 MTGLPVD
+941 MTGLPID
-948 TLNKKKRYRKNTL
+948 TLNKKKRYRKETL
-961 FGKVLERLMLW
+961 FGKVLQRLMLW
-972 DSNQDDE
+972 DNNQDTG
-979 DHPPEDTKKKGKKR
+979 DTQLEEVTDKKSKKN
-993 RKDKKRKDKKRKDK
+993 KKRKNVKKKR
-1007 KSQKQ
+1007 
-1012 ENFESN
+1012 NVSNNKMILS

>member
-1 MIRFIFIELWLNSTQ
+1 MTEQLHNLHYQVLKDTNNMATSLSELKDTEQ
-16 VTLDNRITAPTYS
+16 TAPT
-29 YTFTLYYKTIYL
+29 
-41 TPMTQQLTDL
+41 TPHPVFIEVEQ
-51 MTQIVADSNL
+51 
-61 DFVLPSTNAETDAN
+61 
-75 DDANNESAKIATYP
+75 
-89 DVVSLQTD
+89 
-97 DLDSKNNSQKERLP
+97 
-111 DPILAKIHE
+111 

-132 SNAKNLPA
+132 SNPDELPT

-145 PALHIGFG
+145 PDLDVGFG

-166 IHASGYHVFA
+166 IKASGYHVFA
-176 AGENGLGKRTIVSRL
+176 AGENGLGKRTIISRL
-191 LQHIAVS
+191 LTRIAS
-198 QPTPDDW
+198 DAQTPDDW
-205 VYVHNFTDPRTPMAL
+205 VYIHNFTDPRTPLAL
-220 HLPAGQANVLQQKV
+220 RLPAGHADLLQQQV
-234 NNLWQQAKK
+234 NHLWQQAKK
-243 RLNQRF
+243 RLSQRF
-249 RSDHYQSK
+249 RSDQYQSK
-257 IETIKNDTH
+257 IEAIKNNTH
-266 QKETQ
+266 QKESQ
-271 AYEALSAEGKQY
+271 AYEVLNAEGKQY

-288 FRPFDNKAVF
+288 FRSFDNKAVF
-298 VHPSQLPVED
+298 VHPSQLQTDNEDNENTDQPVNNANKKVDVED
-308 DIRDDATN
+308 SKETSVNGAEDNDTEYGN
-316 AVTDEHDELQKSKS
+316 SEYETEL
-330 HEKTNTKIKSTKT
+330 
-343 KKTTQASEDTHE
+343 
-355 PSENNTGD
+355 NN
-363 LNTDNHNTDNN
+363 
-374 NSDNNST
+374 
-381 DNNNSHE
+381 
-388 ADLSNFAQKNHM
+388 FVQKNHM
-400 QKRLNQL
+400 QKRLSQL
-407 TIALERL
+407 TIALEQL
-414 EDEANDEIEALHH
+414 EDEANDAIEALHRNI
-427 DMARRA
+427 AQRA
-433 LEPLFAPIRVSFA
+433 LQPLFAPVYEQFTA
-446 TNRAVL
+446 HPLVVDYLKAVF
-452 EYLEAMLADMITHVE
+452 ADMVTHVE
-467 RIVNGDDEEFITAV
+467 RIVNGDDEEFVTAV

-491 NVMVSHEPDSG
+491 NVIVSHAPDSG

-554 HVLEHP
+554 HLLEHP

-586 TGSLSLAPA
+586 TGSLSLSPA
-595 PIDLDVKV
+595 PIDLDIKV

-639 DAHELALVAK
+639 SEHELALVAK
-649 MADIIDF
+649 MADIIDY

-663 NRAQAALLEHLSLQ
+663 RHAQATLLEHLSLQ
-677 AEDQDRLSLHSDLL
+677 AEEQDRLSLHSDLL

-700 HARLEQQS
+700 HARLDDEN
-708 IVNVRHV
+708 IVTATHV
-715 NQAIADMD
+715 TQAISDMD

-728 LRDLYWEEL
+728 LRDLYWDEL

-742 LIITQGQAVGQVNA
+742 LIQTQGHAVGQVNA

-778 PNIGSGDIL
+778 PNIGAGEIL

-842 VSEACALLSALADV
+842 VSEGCALLSALANV
-856 PINQAYAITGSMNQL
+856 PIDQSFAITGSMNQL

-885 GFFDACREQQL
+885 GFFDACREQEL

-913 LRDDIIAAVKAGTF
+913 LRDDIIEAVKAGSF
-927 HVYGVHTLSEALTL
+927 HIYGVHTLSEALTL
-941 MTGLPVD
+941 MTGLPID
-948 TLNKKKRYRKNTL
+948 TMNKKGRYRKDTL
-961 FGKVLERLMLW
+961 FGKVLSRLMLW
-972 DSNQDDE
+972 DENQNEEEDIDDKKS
-979 DHPPEDTKKKGKKR
+979 KKKDKKKRKAKRQKKEDPR
-993 RKDKKRKDKKRKDK
+993 RKDTAKHQRNESEVVDTMNGRKEVIDDE
-1007 KSQKQ
+1007 KSIDSD
-1012 ENFESN
+1012 ENAKPLDSI

>member
-1 MIRFIFIELWLNSTQ
+1 MTEPQNTPINQDSKDSKSMATPVNNSAVTKASKPANTKPTAIKANETDEQERTLDTPNTPHPVFIEVN
-16 VTLDNRITAPTYS
+16 
-29 YTFTLYYKTIYL
+29 
-41 TPMTQQLTDL
+41 
-51 MTQIVADSNL
+51 
-61 DFVLPSTNAETDAN
+61 
-75 DDANNESAKIATYP
+75 
-89 DVVSLQTD
+89 
-97 DLDSKNNSQKERLP
+97 
-111 DPILAKIHE
+111 E

-132 SNAKNLPA
+132 TNPDELPT

-145 PALHIGFG
+145 PDLDVGFG

-176 AGENGLGKRTIVSRL
+176 AGENGLGKRTVINRL
-191 LQHIAVS
+191 LQRIAADA
-198 QPTPDDW
+198 PTPDDW
-205 VYVHNFTDPRTPMAL
+205 VYVHNFTDPRTPQAL
-220 HLPAGQANVLQQKV
+220 RLPAGHGQILQQQV
-234 NNLWQQAKK
+234 NQLWQQAKK
-243 RLNQRF
+243 RLSQRF
-249 RSDHYQSK
+249 RSDQYQSK
-257 IETIKNDTH
+257 IEAIKNDTH
-266 QKETQ
+266 QKESQ
-271 AYEALSAEGKQY
+271 AYDDLNTEGKQY

-288 FRPFDNKAVF
+288 FRAFDNKAVF
-298 VHPSQLPVED
+298 VHPSKLSTEENHQS
-308 DIRDDATN
+308 
-316 AVTDEHDELQKSKS
+316 TDHLKISSSQKNQTTA
-330 HEKTNTKIKSTKT
+330 EKTAHSTKNNLDDDN
-343 KKTTQASEDTHE
+343 ANSEYGNE
-355 PSENNTGD
+355 YGKSEYEAE
-363 LNTDNHNTDNN
+363 LN
-374 NSDNNST
+374 
-381 DNNNSHE
+381 
-388 ADLSNFAQKNHM
+388 NFAQKNHM
-400 QKRLNQL
+400 QKRLSQL
-407 TIALERL
+407 TIALEQL
-414 EDEANDEIEALHH
+414 EDEANDAIEALHRNI
-427 DMARRA
+427 ARRA
-433 LEPLFAPIRVSFA
+433 LQPLFAPIYEQFA
-446 TNRAVL
+446 AHPLVV
-452 EYLEAMLADMITHVE
+452 EYLKTVFADMVTHVE
-467 RIVNGDDEEFITAV
+467 RIVNGDDEEFVTAV

-491 NVMVSHEPDSG
+491 NVIVSHAPDSG

-546 GYLLLEAS
+546 GYVLLEAS
-554 HVLEHP
+554 HLLEHP

-573 KIKLSS
+573 KIRLSS

-595 PIDLDVKV
+595 PIDLDIKV

-625 FKVRADFHDDVVRT
+625 FKVRADFHDDVTRSPE
-639 DAHELALVAK
+639 HELALVAK
-649 MADIIDF
+649 MADIIDY
-656 ANLYPFD
+656 ASLYPFD
-663 NRAQAALLEHLSLQ
+663 SSAQAALLEHLSLQ

-700 HARLEQQS
+700 HARLS
-708 IVNVRHV
+708 GKNIVSAIHV
-715 NQAIADMD
+715 THAIDDMD

-728 LRDLYWEEL
+728 LRDLYWDEL

-742 LIITQGQAVGQVNA
+742 LIQTKGDAVGQVNA

-778 PNIGSGDIL
+778 PNIGAGEIL

-842 VSEACALLSALADV
+842 VSEGCALLSALANV
-856 PINQAYAITGSMNQL
+856 PINQSFAITGSMNQL
-871 GEVQAVGGINAKIA
+871 GEVQAVGGINSKIA
-885 GFFDACREQQL
+885 GFFDACREQEL

-913 LRDDIIAAVKAGTF
+913 LRDDIIAAVKAGQF
-927 HVYGVHTLSEALTL
+927 HIYGVQTLSEALTL

-948 TLNKKKRYRKNTL
+948 TMNKKGRYRKDTL
-961 FGKVLERLMLW
+961 FGKVLSRLMLW
-972 DSNQDDE
+972 DENQNADDE
-979 DHPPEDTKKKGKKR
+979 VDDKKSKK
-993 RKDKKRKDKKRKDK
+993 KDKKKRKAKRQKKQDK
-1007 KSQKQ
+1007 QKKAKKEQ
-1012 ENFESN
+1012 DDCCANTAEQL

>member
-1 MIRFIFIELWLNSTQ
+1 MTEPQNTPINQDSKDSKSMATPVKNSAVTKASKPDNTKPTAIKANETDEQERTLDTPSTPHPVFIEVN
-16 VTLDNRITAPTYS
+16 
-29 YTFTLYYKTIYL
+29 
-41 TPMTQQLTDL
+41 
-51 MTQIVADSNL
+51 
-61 DFVLPSTNAETDAN
+61 
-75 DDANNESAKIATYP
+75 
-89 DVVSLQTD
+89 
-97 DLDSKNNSQKERLP
+97 
-111 DPILAKIHE
+111 E

-132 SNAKNLPA
+132 TNPDELPT

-145 PALHIGFG
+145 PDLDVGFG

-176 AGENGLGKRTIVSRL
+176 AGENGLGKRTVISRL
-191 LQHIAVS
+191 LQRIAADA
-198 QPTPDDW
+198 PTPDDW
-205 VYVHNFTDPRTPMAL
+205 VYVHNFTDPRTPQAL
-220 HLPAGQANVLQQKV
+220 RLPAGQGQILQQQV
-234 NNLWQQAKK
+234 NQLWQQAKK
-243 RLNQRF
+243 RLSQRF
-249 RSDHYQSK
+249 RSDQYQSK
-257 IETIKNDTH
+257 IEAIKNDTH
-266 QKETQ
+266 QKESQ
-271 AYEALSAEGKQY
+271 AYDDLNTEGKQY

-288 FRPFDNKAVF
+288 FRAFDNKAVF
-298 VHPSQLPVED
+298 VHPSKLSTEENNQS
-308 DIRDDATN
+308 
-316 AVTDEHDELQKSKS
+316 TDHSKISSSQKNQTTV
-330 HEKTNTKIKSTKT
+330 EKTAPPTKNNIDDDNANSKYGNEYGKSEYE
-343 KKTTQASEDTHE
+343 AE
-355 PSENNTGD
+355 
-363 LNTDNHNTDNN
+363 LN
-374 NSDNNST
+374 
-381 DNNNSHE
+381 
-388 ADLSNFAQKNHM
+388 NFAQKNHM
-400 QKRLNQL
+400 QKRLSQL
-407 TIALERL
+407 TIALEQL
-414 EDEANDEIEALHH
+414 EDEANDAIEALHRNI
-427 DMARRA
+427 ARRS
-433 LEPLFAPIRVSFA
+433 LQPLFAPIYEQFA
-446 TNRAVL
+446 AHPLVV
-452 EYLEAMLADMITHVE
+452 EYIKTVFADMVTHVE
-467 RIVNGDDEEFITAV
+467 RIVNGDDEEFVTAV

-491 NVMVSHEPDSG
+491 NVIVSHAPDSG

-554 HVLEHP
+554 HLLEHP

-573 KIKLSS
+573 KIRLSS

-595 PIDLDVKV
+595 PIDLDIKV

-625 FKVRADFHDDVVRT
+625 FKVRADFHDDVTRSPE
-639 DAHELALVAK
+639 HELALVAK
-649 MADIIDF
+649 MADIIDH

-663 NRAQAALLEHLSLQ
+663 SSAQAALLEHLSLQ

-700 HARLEQQS
+700 HARLS
-708 IVNVRHV
+708 GKNIVSAIHV
-715 NQAIADMD
+715 THAIDDMD

-728 LRDLYWEEL
+728 LRDLYWDEL

-742 LIITQGQAVGQVNA
+742 LIQTQGDAVGQVNA

-778 PNIGSGDIL
+778 PNIGAGEIL

-842 VSEACALLSALADV
+842 VSEGCALLSALANV
-856 PINQAYAITGSMNQL
+856 PINQSFAITGSMNQL
-871 GEVQAVGGINAKIA
+871 GEVQAVGGINSKIA
-885 GFFDACREQQL
+885 GFFDACREQEL

-913 LRDDIIAAVKAGTF
+913 LRDDIIAAVKAGQF
-927 HVYGVHTLSEALTL
+927 HIYGVQTLSEALTL

-948 TLNKKKRYRKNTL
+948 TMNKKGRYRKDTL
-961 FGKVLERLMLW
+961 FGKVLSRLMLW
-972 DSNQDDE
+972 DENQNADDE
-979 DHPPEDTKKKGKKR
+979 VDDKKSKK
-993 RKDKKRKDKKRKDK
+993 KDKKKRKAKRQKKQDK
-1007 KSQKQ
+1007 QKKAKKEQ
-1012 ENFESN
+1012 DDCCANTAEQL

>member
-1 MIRFIFIELWLNSTQ
+1 
-16 VTLDNRITAPTYS
+16 
-29 YTFTLYYKTIYL
+29 
-41 TPMTQQLTDL
+41 MTEQPQAL
-51 MTQIVADSNL
+51 ISHVSK
-61 DFVLPSTNAETDAN
+61 
-75 DDANNESAKIATYP
+75 DANNMVIPTAELTAAKQATSHTLHP
-89 DVVSLQTD
+89 TCIEVKQ
-97 DLDSKNNSQKERLP
+97 
-111 DPILAKIHE
+111 
-120 RCLISAE
+120 RCLVSAE

-132 SNAKNLPA
+132 SEPNNLPT

-145 PALHIGFG
+145 PDLDVGFG

-166 IHASGYHVFA
+166 IKASGYHVFA
-176 AGENGLGKRTIVSRL
+176 AGENGLGKRTIISRL
-191 LQHIAVS
+191 LQRIAADA
-198 QPTPDDW
+198 PTPDDW
-205 VYVHNFTDPRTPMAL
+205 VYVHNFTDPRTPLAL
-220 HLPAGQANVLQQKV
+220 RLPAGQATLLQQQV
-234 NNLWQQAKK
+234 NQLWQQAKN
-243 RLNQRF
+243 RLSQRF
-249 RSDHYQSK
+249 RSDQYQSK
-257 IETIKNDTH
+257 IEAIKNDTH
-266 QKETQ
+266 QKESH
-271 AYEALSAEGKQY
+271 AYDALNAEGKQY

-288 FRPFDNKAVF
+288 FRSFDNKAMF
-298 VHPSQLPVED
+298 VHPSQLATEGSHVDGKD
-308 DIRDDATN
+308 DKISSN
-316 AVTDEHDELQKSKS
+316 YKNKSAIDKG
-330 HEKTNTKIKSTKT
+330 
-343 KKTTQASEDTHE
+343 KKANSPNDNDINVDVDV
-355 PSENNTGD
+355 ENNEYR
-363 LNTDNHNTDNN
+363 
-374 NSDNNST
+374 NSEY
-381 DNNNSHE
+381 E
-388 ADLSNFAQKNHM
+388 AELSNFAQKNHM
-400 QKRLNQL
+400 QKRLSQL
-407 TIALERL
+407 TIALEQL
-414 EDEANDEIEALHH
+414 EDEANDAIEALHRNI
-427 DMARRA
+427 AQRA
-433 LEPLFAPIRVSFA
+433 LQPLFAPIYEQFTAHPLIVD
-446 TNRAVL
+446 
-452 EYLEAMLADMITHVE
+452 YLKTILADMITHVE
-467 RIVNGDDEEFITAV
+467 RIVNGDDEDFVAAA
-481 LATTPSRYAV
+481 LATTPSRYTV
-491 NVMVSHEPDSG
+491 NIIVSHTPDSG

-554 HVLEHP
+554 HLLEHP

-586 TGSLSLAPA
+586 TGSLSLSPA
-595 PIDLDVKV
+595 PIDLDIKV

-625 FKVRADFHDDVVRT
+625 FKVRADFHDDVPRSHE
-639 DAHELALVAK
+639 HELALVAK
-649 MADIIDF
+649 MADIIDY

-663 NRAQAALLEHLSLQ
+663 RSAQTALLEYLSLQ
-677 AEDQDRLSLHSDLL
+677 AEEQDRLSLHSDLL

-700 HARLEQQS
+700 HARLSGED
-708 IVNVRHV
+708 IVDAHHV
-715 NQAIADMD
+715 TQAIDDMD

-728 LRDLYWEEL
+728 LRDLYWDEL

-742 LIITQGQAVGQVNA
+742 LIQTQGFAVGQVNA

-778 PNIGSGDIL
+778 PNIGTGEIL

-842 VSEACALLSALADV
+842 VSEGCALLSALANV
-856 PINQAYAITGSMNQL
+856 PINQSFAITGSMNQL

-885 GFFDACREQQL
+885 GFFDACREQEL

-913 LRDDIIAAVKAGTF
+913 VRDDIIAAVKAGEF
-927 HVYGVHTLSEALTL
+927 HIYGVHTLSEALTL

-948 TLNKKKRYRKNTL
+948 TMNKKDRYRKDTL
-961 FGKVLERLMLW
+961 FGKVLSRLMLW
-972 DSNQDDE
+972 DENQNSDDDE
-979 DHPPEDTKKKGKKR
+979 IDDKKSKK
-993 RKDKKRKDKKRKDK
+993 KDKKKRKAKRQKKEDKKEQRKR
-1007 KSQKQ
+1007 
-1012 ENFESN
+1012 ER

>member
-1 MIRFIFIELWLNSTQ
+1 MTEPQNTPINQDSKDSKSMVIPVNNSAVTKASNPANTKPTAIKEDETDEQERTLDTPSTPHPVFIEVN
-16 VTLDNRITAPTYS
+16 
-29 YTFTLYYKTIYL
+29 
-41 TPMTQQLTDL
+41 
-51 MTQIVADSNL
+51 
-61 DFVLPSTNAETDAN
+61 
-75 DDANNESAKIATYP
+75 
-89 DVVSLQTD
+89 
-97 DLDSKNNSQKERLP
+97 
-111 DPILAKIHE
+111 E

-132 SNAKNLPA
+132 TNPDELPS

-145 PALHIGFG
+145 PDLDVGFG

-176 AGENGLGKRTIVSRL
+176 AGENGLGKRTVINRL
-191 LQHIAVS
+191 LQRIAANA
-198 QPTPDDW
+198 PTPDDW
-205 VYVHNFTDPRTPMAL
+205 VYVHNFTDPRTPQAL
-220 HLPAGQANVLQQKV
+220 RLPAGQGQILQQHV
-234 NNLWQQAKK
+234 NQLWQQAKK
-243 RLNQRF
+243 RLSQRF
-249 RSDHYQSK
+249 RSDQYQSK
-257 IETIKNDTH
+257 IEAIKNDTH
-266 QKETQ
+266 QKESQ
-271 AYEALSAEGKQY
+271 AYDDLNTEGKQY

-288 FRPFDNKAVF
+288 FRAFDNKAVF
-298 VHPSQLPVED
+298 VHPSKLSTEENHQS
-308 DIRDDATN
+308 
-316 AVTDEHDELQKSKS
+316 TDHSEISSSQKNQTTV
-330 HEKTNTKIKSTKT
+330 EKTAHSTKNNLDDDN
-343 KKTTQASEDTHE
+343 ANSEYGNAYGK
-355 PSENNTGD
+355 SEYEAE
-363 LNTDNHNTDNN
+363 LN
-374 NSDNNST
+374 
-381 DNNNSHE
+381 
-388 ADLSNFAQKNHM
+388 NFAQKNHM
-400 QKRLNQL
+400 QKRLSQL
-407 TIALERL
+407 TIALEQL
-414 EDEANDEIEALHH
+414 EDEANDAIEALHRNI
-427 DMARRA
+427 ARRA
-433 LEPLFAPIRVSFA
+433 LQPLFAPIYEQFA
-446 TNRAVL
+446 AHPLVV
-452 EYLEAMLADMITHVE
+452 EYLKTVFADMVTHVE
-467 RIVNGDDEEFITAV
+467 RIVNGDDEEFVTAV

-491 NVMVSHEPDSG
+491 NVIVSHTPDSG

-554 HVLEHP
+554 HLLEHP

-573 KIKLSS
+573 KIRLSS

-595 PIDLDVKV
+595 PIDLDIKV

-625 FKVRADFHDDVVRT
+625 FKVRADFHDDVTRSPE
-639 DAHELALVAK
+639 HELALVAK
-649 MADIIDF
+649 MADIIDY
-656 ANLYPFD
+656 ASLYPFD
-663 NRAQAALLEHLSLQ
+663 SSAQAALLEHLSLQ

-700 HARLEQQS
+700 HARLS
-708 IVNVRHV
+708 GKNIVSAIHV
-715 NQAIADMD
+715 THAIDDMD

-728 LRDLYWEEL
+728 LRDLYWDEL

-742 LIITQGQAVGQVNA
+742 LIQTQGNAVGQVNA

-778 PNIGSGDIL
+778 PNIGAGEIL

-842 VSEACALLSALADV
+842 VSEGCALLSALANV
-856 PINQAYAITGSMNQL
+856 PINQSFAITGSMNQL
-871 GEVQAVGGINAKIA
+871 GEVQAVGGINSKIA
-885 GFFDACREQQL
+885 GFFDACREQEL
-896 TGQQGV
+896 TGHQGV

-913 LRDDIIAAVKAGTF
+913 LRDDIIAAVQAEQF
-927 HVYGVHTLSEALTL
+927 HIYGVQTLSEALTL

-948 TLNKKKRYRKNTL
+948 TMNKKGRYRKDTL
-961 FGKVLERLMLW
+961 FGKVLSRLMLW
-972 DSNQDDE
+972 DENQNADDE
-979 DHPPEDTKKKGKKR
+979 VDDKKSKK
-993 RKDKKRKDKKRKDK
+993 KDKKKRKAKRQKKQDK
-1007 KSQKQ
+1007 QKKAKKEQ
-1012 ENFESN
+1012 DDCCANTAEQL

>member
-1 MIRFIFIELWLNSTQ
+1 MTEPQNTPINQDSKDSKSMATPVKNSAATKSSKPDNTKPTAIKANETDEQERTLDTPSTPSTPHPLFIEVN
-16 VTLDNRITAPTYS
+16 
-29 YTFTLYYKTIYL
+29 
-41 TPMTQQLTDL
+41 
-51 MTQIVADSNL
+51 
-61 DFVLPSTNAETDAN
+61 
-75 DDANNESAKIATYP
+75 
-89 DVVSLQTD
+89 
-97 DLDSKNNSQKERLP
+97 
-111 DPILAKIHE
+111 E

-132 SNAKNLPA
+132 TNPDELPT

-145 PALHIGFG
+145 PDLDVGFG

-176 AGENGLGKRTIVSRL
+176 AGENGLGKRTVISRL
-191 LQHIAVS
+191 LQRIAADA
-198 QPTPDDW
+198 PTPDDW
-205 VYVHNFTDPRTPMAL
+205 VYVHNFTDPRTPQAL
-220 HLPAGQANVLQQKV
+220 RLPAGQGQILQQQV
-234 NNLWQQAKK
+234 NQLWQQAKK
-243 RLNQRF
+243 RLSQRF
-249 RSDHYQSK
+249 RSDQYQSK
-257 IETIKNDTH
+257 IEAIKNDTH
-266 QKETQ
+266 QKESQ
-271 AYEALSAEGKQY
+271 AYDDLNTEGKQY

-288 FRPFDNKAVF
+288 FRAFDNKAVF
-298 VHPSQLPVED
+298 VHPSKLSTEENHQS
-308 DIRDDATN
+308 T
-316 AVTDEHDELQKSKS
+316 EHSKISSSQKNQTTE
-330 HEKTNTKIKSTKT
+330 EKTAHPTKNNLDDDNANSEYGNEYGKSEYE
-343 KKTTQASEDTHE
+343 AE
-355 PSENNTGD
+355 
-363 LNTDNHNTDNN
+363 LN
-374 NSDNNST
+374 
-381 DNNNSHE
+381 
-388 ADLSNFAQKNHM
+388 NFAQKNHM
-400 QKRLNQL
+400 QKRLSQL
-407 TIALERL
+407 TIALEQL
-414 EDEANDEIEALHH
+414 EDEANDAIEALHRNI
-427 DMARRA
+427 ARRA
-433 LEPLFAPIRVSFA
+433 LQPLFAPIYEQFA
-446 TNRAVL
+446 AHPLVV
-452 EYLEAMLADMITHVE
+452 EYLKTVFADMVTHVE
-467 RIVNGDDEEFITAV
+467 RIVNGDDEEFVTAV

-491 NVMVSHEPDSG
+491 NVIVSHTPDSG

-554 HVLEHP
+554 HLLEHP

-573 KIKLSS
+573 KIRLSS

-595 PIDLDVKV
+595 PIDLDIKV

-625 FKVRADFHDDVVRT
+625 FKVRADFHDDVTRSPE
-639 DAHELALVAK
+639 HELALVAK
-649 MADIIDF
+649 MADIIDY

-663 NRAQAALLEHLSLQ
+663 SSAQAALLEHLSLQ

-700 HARLEQQS
+700 HARLS
-708 IVNVRHV
+708 GKNIVSAIHV
-715 NQAIADMD
+715 THAIDDMD

-728 LRDLYWEEL
+728 LRDLYWDEL

-742 LIITQGQAVGQVNA
+742 LIQTQGNAVGQVNA

-778 PNIGSGDIL
+778 PNIGAGEIL

-842 VSEACALLSALADV
+842 VSEGCALLSALANV
-856 PINQAYAITGSMNQL
+856 PINQSFAITGSMNQL
-871 GEVQAVGGINAKIA
+871 GEVQAVGGINSKIA
-885 GFFDACREQQL
+885 GFFDACREQEL

-913 LRDDIIAAVKAGTF
+913 LRDDIIAAVQAEQF
-927 HVYGVHTLSEALTL
+927 HIYGVQTLSEALTL

-948 TLNKKKRYRKNTL
+948 TMNKKGRYRKDTL
-961 FGKVLERLMLW
+961 FGKVLSRLMLW
-972 DSNQDDE
+972 DENQNADDE
-979 DHPPEDTKKKGKKR
+979 VDDKKSKK
-993 RKDKKRKDKKRKDK
+993 KDKKKRKAKRQKKQDK
-1007 KSQKQ
+1007 QKKAKKEPDDCCANTAEQ
-1012 ENFESN
+1012 L